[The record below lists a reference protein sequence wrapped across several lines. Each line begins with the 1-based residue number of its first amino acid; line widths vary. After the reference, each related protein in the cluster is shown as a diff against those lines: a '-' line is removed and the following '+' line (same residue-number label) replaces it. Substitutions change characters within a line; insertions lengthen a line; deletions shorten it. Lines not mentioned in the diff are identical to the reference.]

1 MDKPLPRD
9 VPAKIEE
16 TLKRTL
22 TEILSF
28 EKIDLPKLI
37 KQKRPFV
44 IALFGINGTGKTT
57 SIAKLSHYFKK
68 NKLSVVIA
76 ACDTFGAAI
85 QQLEEHAEKLDVK
98 IIKAGL
104 RLRRC
109 CSSL

>member
-1 MDKPLPRD
+1 MDKFEELFWGLELALLENNVSVEVIDKIKEDLKRELVDKPLPRD

-57 SIAKLSHYFKK
+57 SIAKLLPLF
-68 NKLSVVIA
+68 
-76 ACDTFGAAI
+76 
-85 QQLEEHAEKLDVK
+85 
-98 IIKAGL
+98 
-104 RLRRC
+104 
-109 CSSL
+109 